1 MNRILNNRRHIL
13 AAIVSGIGGAA
24 AIGKAE
30 AASLT
35 PEATE
40 GPFYPVDSMRME
52 DVDNDLVKVEGLVDK
67 AGGEIILLKGMVSD
81 RNGVPQDG
89 LRIEIWQ
96 TDVNGKYLHSGDNR
110 NLEYDKGFQGFG
122 HDITDSSGNYIF
134 RTIKPTQYPGRTPHI
149 HVKICEGE
157 KELLTT
163 QFYIKDYPDNRKDGI
178 FSRMSESEADSVSMI
193 FSEDVDG
200 TETIVNIVVKSW

>member
-1 MNRILNNRRHIL
+1 LGRHADFCAKPAFSQQFDGVQCDLGVIKNS
-13 AAIVSGIGGAA
+13 I
-24 AIGKAE
+24 
-30 AASLT
+30 
-35 PEATE
+35 PATLLITALY
-40 GPFYPVDSMRME
+40 GQA
-52 DVDNDLVKVEGLVDK
+52 LVKVEGLVDK

-81 RNGVPQDG
+81 RNGVPLDG

-122 HDITDSSGNYIF
+122 HDITDSNGNYIF

-163 QFYIKDYPDNRKDGI
+163 QFYIKDYPDNHKDGI

-193 FSEDVDG
+193 FSEDRDG